1 MSEVFLTVSVRPR
14 LWSISPACD
23 CYEILNIWCWC
34 CHSFDAGE
42 FISLLKSQ
50 TTWFSNCGMATL
62 AGHEATAWRAWMIG
76 GKIWMNYLFKQ
87 KKFANAIRLRFM
99 QLEATLDLLLL
110 LIIDKNCGLWEVNWE
125 VRGHARKSLRTTA
138 LSHSGSFCL
147 STFSHIAHTKTNFT
161 HQMKQN
167 EHHQLLESR
176 MTDVHLSQFNSLL

>member
-14 LWSISPACD
+14 LWSISTACD

-62 AGHEATAWRAWMIG
+62 AGHEDTAWRAWMIG

-99 QLEATLDLLLL
+99 QLEASLDLLLL

-125 VRGHARKSLRTTA
+125 VRGACQKITENHCAKSFRVF
-138 LSHSGSFCL
+138 LSK
-147 STFSHIAHTKTNFT
+147 HIFT
-161 HQMKQN
+161 HCPHQN
-167 EHHQLLESR
+167 KFYTSNETKWTPSAAGI
-176 MTDVHLSQFNSLL
+176 